1 MIYHKLILKYKK
13 HTNHQRKITNGYYYK
28 NMKMLLFIMLVII
41 ILKYIKLIFVLI
53 FNLILYKENVILM
66 VQKLKIKISKTKKD
80 L

>member
-41 ILKYIKLIFVLI
+41 ILKYIKLIFCSH
-53 FNLILYKENVILM
+53 F
-66 VQKLKIKISKTKKD
+66 
-80 L
+80 